1 MLRKSVLVAALAAL
15 AIAVVGVSA
24 AFAYSTPAPKNFW
37 KKNYRLDIVLQD
49 HQDGV
54 FDAELSDISGS
65 VPRQARYYL
74 QENLGDG
81 TFEVD
86 SSNAKCFGITTD
98 DNGDESTQ
106 AIPCSDVAAL
116 VDGSAGGVSAS
127 MLGRPTHDE
136 NGDLSFVAKKIV
148 VWL

>member
-1 MLRKSVLVAALAAL
+1 MFKKSVLVAALAAL
-15 AIAVVGVSA
+15 TIAVIGVA
-24 AFAYSTPAPKNFW
+24 GAFAYSTPAPKNFW
-37 KKNYRLDIVLQD
+37 KKNYRLGVVLQD

-86 SSNAKCFGITTD
+86 SSSAKCFGITAD
-98 DNGDESTQ
+98 EHGDESTQ
-106 AIPCSDVAAL
+106 RIPCSDVADL
-116 VDGSAGGVSAS
+116 VDESADGVYAS
-127 MLGRPTHDE
+127 MQGRPSQDE
-136 NGDLSFVAKKIV
+136 DGDLSFVAKKIV